1 MELFVIYSFLFHVK
15 LTKQLLKHIVKIVM
29 KADDLEIANEYI
41 KFVNPV
47 QFSEGVSLI
56 LMI

>member
-1 MELFVIYSFLFHVK
+1 
-15 LTKQLLKHIVKIVM
+15 M